1 VEELARVYSEALFE
15 AAREQGKIDLI
26 REQLGAF
33 ADALSAHRELN
44 TFFFSPSFSTR
55 EKEEGIARVL
65 VGADESFVNFLN
77 VLIDNHRLPVIFR
90 IRKQYEALWREEN
103 RLLPVEITSAVEL
116 DDEIARSIAERV
128 EQQTGRR
135 VELTRHVDEA
145 ILGGLVVRVS
155 NMILDASIRN
165 QLERLRRQVARA
177 T

>member
-15 AAREQGKIDLI
+15 AARGQGKIDLI

-33 ADALSAHRELN
+33 VDALEKHSELS
-44 TFFFSPSFSTR
+44 TFFFSPSFSSR
-55 EKEEGIARVL
+55 EKQEGIDRVL
-65 VGADESFVNFLN
+65 LGADESFVNFLK
-77 VLIDNHRLPVIFR
+77 VLIDNHRMPVIFR
-90 IRKQYEALWREEN
+90 IRRQYEALWREEN
-103 RLLPVEITSAVEL
+103 RLLPVEITSAIEL
-116 DDEIARSIAERV
+116 DEGVVRSIAERV

-135 VELTRHVDEA
+135 VELTTRVDES

-177 T
+177 A